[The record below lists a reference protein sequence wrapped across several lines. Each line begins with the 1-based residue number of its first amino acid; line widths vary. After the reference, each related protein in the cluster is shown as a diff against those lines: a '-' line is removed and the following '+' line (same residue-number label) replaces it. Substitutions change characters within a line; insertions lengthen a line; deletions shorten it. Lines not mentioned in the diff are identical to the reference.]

1 MPTIFTH
8 AAVPLAVGLG
18 LGKDVIS
25 RRLMVTGVVASMIPD
40 LDGISFWAGIPYASV
55 LGHRGFTHSILF
67 VLFCGLLAATFHR
80 FFKTKASTAFFF
92 IGSVVLSHIFL
103 DAITNGGLGTAL
115 LWPFSNERFFLP
127 FRPIEVSPLALTRL
141 FSSRGIQVMTS
152 ELKWVWLPMLCLFV
166 LLLPI
171 RSFSKTK
178 RT

>member
-25 RRLMVTGVVASMIPD
+25 RRLMVTGVVVSMIPD
-40 LDGISFWAGIPYASV
+40 LDGISFWVGIPYASA

-67 VLFCGLLAATFHR
+67 VLFCGLLAAIFRR

-103 DAITNGGLGTAL
+103 DALTNGGLGTAL

-127 FRPIEVSPLALTRL
+127 FRPIEVSPLTLTRL
-141 FSSRGIQVMTS
+141 FSSRGIQVMMS
-152 ELKWVWLPMLCLFV
+152 ELKWVWLPTLCLFV